1 MFNDAVRFA
10 KACPECVV
18 ATGNGRTIKPPLHP
32 IPVSRPFQI
41 LGIDIM
47 DLPLTERGNKHV
59 IVIQDLFTKW
69 PLVFAVPDQKTSR
82 IAQLIAEEV
91 VPCFGVPECLLSDR
105 GTNLLSNLMADLC
118 RMLGVT
124 KLNTTAYHPQCDG
137 AVERFNRTLKTIL
150 RKHAAKFGCQWDRF
164 LPGVLWAYR
173 NTPHTSTGEK
183 PSFLLYGVDCRS
195 PTEAA
200 FLPTTEVHPMEA
212 SDYREELMLSLSSA
226 RQLTASCIQKA
237 QGKYKKQ
244 YDRKARKSTLRLGD
258 WILVRFPQ
266 DESGRWRKLSR
277 PWHGPYRV
285 TDRTDPDITCVKVY
299 HPQDG
304 PICVHQS
311 RVCPCPEEFPAGY
324 FWYGGK
330 RKGPGRPPKWV
341 DQLLQSGSS
350 NTEQPSCENGVERT
364 TPNKEDNAQQQAA
377 EGYKNLGEDAS
388 QGYPERHSTIDG
400 PPGEDLAQ
408 GDLANSP
415 QAQSSDRG
423 DQDRNPPDQIDS
435 QADRPDNIE
444 DSGNIHLEHAGSS
457 GNSGPEPRQTVGD
470 SGRNRRAD
478 GRLRATLR
486 PPKRLVY
493 SKVRGRTFSRGKGD
507 VMN

>member
-1 MFNDAVRFA
+1 MFNDAIRFA
-10 KACPECVV
+10 KACPECAV

-47 DLPLTERGNKHV
+47 DLPLTDRGNKHV

-82 IAQLIAEEV
+82 IARLIAEEV

-105 GTNLLSNLMADLC
+105 GTNLLYNLMADLC

-124 KLNTTAYHPQCDG
+124 ELNTTAYHPQCDG
-137 AVERFNRTLKTIL
+137 AVEQFNRTLKTIL

-164 LPGVLWAYR
+164 LPGILWAYR

-266 DESGRWRKLSR
+266 DESG
-277 PWHGPYRV
+277 
-285 TDRTDPDITCVKVY
+285 
-299 HPQDG
+299 
-304 PICVHQS
+304 
-311 RVCPCPEEFPAGY
+311 
-324 FWYGGK
+324 
-330 RKGPGRPPKWV
+330 
-341 DQLLQSGSS
+341 
-350 NTEQPSCENGVERT
+350 
-364 TPNKEDNAQQQAA
+364 
-377 EGYKNLGEDAS
+377 
-388 QGYPERHSTIDG
+388 
-400 PPGEDLAQ
+400 
-408 GDLANSP
+408 
-415 QAQSSDRG
+415 
-423 DQDRNPPDQIDS
+423 
-435 QADRPDNIE
+435 
-444 DSGNIHLEHAGSS
+444 
-457 GNSGPEPRQTVGD
+457 
-470 SGRNRRAD
+470 
-478 GRLRATLR
+478 
-486 PPKRLVY
+486 
-493 SKVRGRTFSRGKGD
+493 
-507 VMN
+507 